1 MTIIVALLLFSA
13 IVFIHE
19 LGHFLF
25 AKMNGIKVHEFSIG
39 MGPKIYSIKKDTDY
53 SIRLL
58 PIGGF
63 VSMEGEDEESKDP
76 RSFGEKSILQRASVI
91 FAGPFFNIIFTII
104 LFIPIFLFMGN
115 QTTTLAGVT
124 ENGPAYQAG
133 IQVGDTIEAV
143 NGESVKTWQDV
154 IQSLNESDGSE
165 LKLSINRN
173 GQNKEVTV
181 TPEKNTEGR
190 YVIGIE
196 TKVER
201 NLIASIKNAFTT
213 TWDMMVQMITF
224 LGQLVTGTVPGGV
237 GNSVTG
243 PLGVINIVSQAAKVG
258 IINVMYIAAVISLN
272 LGIINLVPLPALDGG
287 RLLML
292 AIEAIRG
299 GKKIDPN
306 KEAMINMVGLG
317 ALMLFMVF
325 ITYKDILRLF

>member
-124 ENGPAYQAG
+124 
-133 IQVGDTIEAV
+133 IEAV
-143 NGESVKTWQDV
+143 NGEQVKTWQDV

-165 LKLSINRN
+165 LKLSIDRDGKNE
-173 GQNKEVTV
+173 EVNV
-181 TPEKNTEGR
+181 TPEKNAEGR

-201 NLIASIKNAFTT
+201 NLFASIKNAFTT
-213 TWDMMVQMITF
+213 TWDMMGQMVTF